1 MLSPFDDKTLA
12 CAARLMANDDHTR
25 LIEWYERQS
34 TNIAREG
41 MKLADIET
49 VRWYQGAFKVLD
61 ELIDKLK
68 TARDLAESKRANLPG
83 LPGGEIV

>member
-1 MLSPFDDKTLA
+1 MLNDFDDTTLLA
-12 CAARLMANDDHTR
+12 AARLMNNDDCTR
-25 LIEWYERQS
+25 LVEWLEKQS
-34 TNIAREG
+34 TAIAREG

-68 TARDLAESKRANLPG
+68 SARDLAESTRANLPG
-83 LPGGEIV
+83 LPKSEIV

>member
-1 MLSPFDDKTLA
+1 MLNDFDDRTLPA
-12 CAARLMANDDHTR
+12 AARLMNNDDFTT
-25 LIEWYERQS
+25 LVAWLMNQS
-34 TNIAREG
+34 TRIAQEG

-68 TARDLAESKRANLPG
+68 TARDLADMKRKDLT
-83 LPGGEIV
+83 GGPKSEIV